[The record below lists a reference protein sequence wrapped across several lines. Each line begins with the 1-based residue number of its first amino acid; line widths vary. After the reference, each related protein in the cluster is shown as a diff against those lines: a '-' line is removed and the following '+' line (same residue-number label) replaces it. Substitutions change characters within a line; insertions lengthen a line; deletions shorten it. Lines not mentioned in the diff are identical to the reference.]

1 MLFIQ
6 QAVGT
11 IVFIFLS
18 VTSCRKAGSSAEQLP
33 FSNKPATVPVMPGL
47 VDEASGIAD
56 SYAND
61 RCLWVE
67 QDSGN
72 PPDLYL
78 LKHDGTFVKRLHLKG
93 AVNRDW
99 EDLVVSSGPSAGKYL
114 YIGDIGDN
122 NAVYHLYHI
131 YRLPEPKATADT
143 VSVFD
148 KLSFEYSDGPHDAE
162 AFFVDDKSRDIYIIT
177 KRESSSIVFKVP
189 YPQSATVT
197 NKAFPVDTLPF
208 TGTVSAAL
216 SPDQNELIIKSYTRL
231 YYWNK
236 KENETLEHM
245 LKQPPRV
252 IGYEVEPQGE
262 AVCFR
267 KDNRGFFTLSEKALS
282 AAVSLNYYKRN

>member
-1 MLFIQ
+1 
-6 QAVGT
+6 
-11 IVFIFLS
+11 
-18 VTSCRKAGSSAEQLP
+18 
-33 FSNKPATVPVMPGL
+33 MPGI
-47 VDEASGIAD
+47 VDEASGISD

-61 RCLWVE
+61 GCVWVQ

-78 LKHDGTFVKRLHLKG
+78 LKHNGTFLKRLHLKG

-99 EDLVVSSGPSAGKYL
+99 EDLVVSTGPAAGRYL

-131 YRLPEPKATADT
+131 YRLPEPKATMDT

-162 AFFVDDKSRDIYIIT
+162 AFFVDNKSLDIYVIT
-177 KRESSSIVFKVP
+177 KRQSASIIFKIP
-189 YPQSATVT
+189 YPQSTTIT
-197 NKAFPVDTLPF
+197 NTAFPVDTLPF
-208 TGTVSAAL
+208 TGAVSAAL
-216 SPDQNELIIKSYTRL
+216 SPDQEELIIKTYTRL

-236 KENETLEHM
+236 KKTETLEDM
-245 LKQPPRV
+245 LKQSPRE

-267 KDNRGFFTLSEKALS
+267 KDNRGFFTLSEKAL
-282 AAVSLNYYKRN
+282 AVSLNYYKRN